1 MRIVVNGKGRE
12 VADEITIAE
21 LIDDLSLQPLRVA
34 VERNKQ
40 LVPRASHVRTTL
52 FEDDQLE
59 IVTLVG
65 GG

>member
-40 LVPRASHVRTTL
+40 LVPRPSHVRTTL